1 MSSEPEYIL
10 FDRASGN
17 QLGEF
22 ATFEEAEEAFFDF
35 VRPCP
40 SAAEHLE
47 IWHEDGTEPIPVD
60 PEKLRAVTAT

>member
-1 MSSEPEYIL
+1 MT
-10 FDRASGN
+10 DRPYVLVDQETMN

-22 ATFEEAEEAFFDF
+22 ETFEEAEEVFFRY
-35 VRPCP
+35 VRPSP

-60 PEKLRAVTAT
+60 PDKLRRFTAA